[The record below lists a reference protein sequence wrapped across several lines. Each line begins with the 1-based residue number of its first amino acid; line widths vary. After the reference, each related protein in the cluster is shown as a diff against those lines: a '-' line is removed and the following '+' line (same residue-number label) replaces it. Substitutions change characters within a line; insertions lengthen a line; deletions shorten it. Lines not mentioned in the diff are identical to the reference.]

1 MKRRCICL
9 FLTLSLL
16 LSMTLPAAAAEI
28 PGQQEAEIL
37 YALGLFRGVG
47 TLRDGTPDFALER
60 PLTRQEAVV
69 MLVRLLGREDA
80 ALAGSWEL
88 PFTDV
93 TDWARPYIGYAYSA
107 GLTRGI
113 GETQFGGESTVSATQ
128 YLTFVLRALGYSSD
142 TDFRWD
148 AAWEYTDALG
158 LTGGE
163 YTAEHP
169 DTFLRGNA
177 AVVSCRGLTAD
188 CKDGSGTLA
197 DRLVAEGALTQSAVE
212 TSGLLPDVY
221 TQMARELL
229 KTGYAPFW
237 VERDQ
242 NKMVTVHTLPQEKRF
257 AEYDAYSGTGET
269 IEAAMADA
277 FRDYAVQ
284 CLDGDYSNGYAGT
297 ISFGAGGAMTSEHT
311 YAYILT
317 DGKGTVIA
325 YSVGVGKIEG
335 DMQWY
340 SSDYD
345 SRAYMTELA
354 KEFQKRLKNVKRVE
368 STGAV
373 VDGQCLYT
381 FGELPKDTAY
391 YSIEQTAYS
400 TGYWNYLTDTADH
413 LQTIREA
420 IFTGRV
426 EKYPIAETCVQA
438 YPDEEWARF
447 PYLNVLFIFWDESGN
462 PVAYSPV
469 SFRYR

>member
-1 MKRRCICL
+1 
-9 FLTLSLL
+9 
-16 LSMTLPAAAAEI
+16 
-28 PGQQEAEIL
+28 
-37 YALGLFRGVG
+37 
-47 TLRDGTPDFALER
+47 
-60 PLTRQEAVV
+60 

-107 GLTRGI
+107 GLTRGV

-229 KTGYAPFW
+229 KTGCAPFW
-237 VERDQ
+237 VERNQ

-257 AEYDAYSGTGET
+257 SEYDAYGGEGQT
-269 IEAAMADA
+269 IEEAMASA
-277 FRDYAVQ
+277 FKDYAVQ

-297 ISFGAGGAMTSEHT
+297 ISFGAGGAMTSEHA

-325 YSVGVGKIEG
+325 YSVGVGKIEEA
-335 DMQWY
+335 MQWY
-340 SSDYD
+340 YSDYD

-391 YSIEQTAYS
+391 YSIEQTEYS

>member
-9 FLTLSLL
+9 FLILSLL

-28 PGQQEAEIL
+28 LGQREAEIL

-93 TDWARPYIGYAYSA
+93 TDWALPYIGYAYSA
-107 GLTRGI
+107 GLTRGV

-148 AAWEYTDALG
+148 AAWKYTDALG

-197 DRLVAEGALTQSAVE
+197 DRLVAEGALTRSAVE
-212 TSGLLPDVY
+212 ASGLLPDVY
-221 TQMARELL
+221 TRMARELL
-229 KTGYAPFW
+229 KTGHTPFW

-269 IEAAMADA
+269 IEAALADA
-277 FRDYAVQ
+277 FRDYAAQ
-284 CLDGDYSNGYAGT
+284 CLDGDYSDGYPGT
-297 ISFGAGGAMTSEHT
+297 MRFGVDYERP
-311 YAYILT
+311 YAHIIT
-317 DGKGTVIA
+317 DTKGTVIA
-325 YSVGVGKIEG
+325 YSVGVGKIEEA
-335 DMQWY
+335 MQWY
-340 SSDYD
+340 YSDYD

-368 STGAV
+368 SIGEV

-391 YSIEQTAYS
+391 YSIGRTAYS
-400 TGYWNYLTDTADH
+400 TGYRNYLTDTADH
-413 LQTIREA
+413 LQTIRKA

-447 PYLNVLFIFWDESGN
+447 PYLNVLFIFWDESDN